1 MLIVIDVCHHHDV
14 DDDDADND
22 HEHNQCFRYNKSGKS
37 VMSYI
42 YHDDH
47 MLQLKH
53 RHIVIVLITKIIID
67 IITNNN
73 FTTITINFS
82 DYSDGW
88 ADRPDVIKG
97 LEEVAVGEQNNFLM
111 MMMTVVSWT
120 TNLKNAKRLWL

>member
-1 MLIVIDVCHHHDV
+1 MLIVIGVCHHHDV

-22 HEHNQCFRYNKSGKS
+22 HEHHQCLCNNKSGKS

-53 RHIVIVLITKIIID
+53 RHLVIVPITNIIISL
-67 IITNNN
+67 IIDNN
-73 FTTITINFS
+73 FMVITINFS

-97 LEEVAVGEQNNFLM
+97 LEEVAVGEQNDFLM
-111 MMMTVVSWT
+111 ILTVVSWT
-120 TNLKNAKRLWL
+120 AN

>member
-53 RHIVIVLITKIIID
+53 RHLVIVLITKIIID
-67 IITNNN
+67 IIIDIITNIITNNN
-73 FTTITINFS
+73 FNTITIIFS

-111 MMMTVVSWT
+111 VMTVFSWT
-120 TNLKNAKRLWL
+120 TK

>member
-14 DDDDADND
+14 DDADND
-22 HEHNQCFRYNKSGKS
+22 HEHNQCLRYNKSGKS

-47 MLQLKH
+47 MLQLKF
-53 RHIVIVLITKIIID
+53 RHLVIVLITKIIID
-67 IITNNN
+67 IIIDIITNIITNNN
-73 FTTITINFS
+73 FNTITINFS

-97 LEEVAVGEQNNFLM
+97 LEEVAVGEQNDFLM
-111 MMMTVVSWT
+111 IMTVVSWT
-120 TNLKNAKRLWL
+120 AN

>member
-1 MLIVIDVCHHHDV
+1 MLIV
-14 DDDDADND
+14 
-22 HEHNQCFRYNKSGKS
+22 NKSGKS

-53 RHIVIVLITKIIID
+53 RHLVIVLITKIIID
-67 IITNNN
+67 IIIDIITNIITNNN
-73 FTTITINFS
+73 FNTITIIFS

-97 LEEVAVGEQNNFLM
+97 LEEVAVGEQNDFLM
-111 MMMTVVSWT
+111 IMTVVSWT
-120 TNLKNAKRLWL
+120 AN

>member
-14 DDDDADND
+14 DDADND
-22 HEHNQCFRYNKSGKS
+22 HKHNQCLRYNKSGKS

-53 RHIVIVLITKIIID
+53 RHLVIVLITKIIID
-67 IITNNN
+67 IIIDIITNIITNNN
-73 FTTITINFS
+73 FITVTINFS

-97 LEEVAVGEQNNFLM
+97 LEEVAVGEQKDFLM
-111 MMMTVVSWT
+111 IMTVVSWT
-120 TNLKNAKRLWL
+120 AN